1 MIDRSD
7 YTIAGAAAFFGLC
20 VQQVMAAWLALPFAV
35 QTLIQGLITI
45 ALGLGALAAQHF
57 LRRYLNRRWPD
68 RKRVKEELEEET

>member
-1 MIDRSD
+1 
-7 YTIAGAAAFFGLC
+7 
-20 VQQVMAAWLALPFAV
+20 MAAWLALPFAV

-68 RKRVKEELEEET
+68 RKRVKEEPEEET